1 MPVVIDYS
9 PVGAIA
15 QLAGDDGRAEAAAES
30 AKLDLQQQQE
40 RQGVQQLL
48 GHVAA
53 SQAGNERLAAED
65 ARYAP
70 RTGTGSGQVFAGPDS
85 ALAGGTGV
93 LPLGAGGNLSAGPAN
108 ATFQQ
113 GGSFTDAT
121 GNSYR
126 VTPQQRQQLTNL
138 QASGVTDP
146 DQLAAATKKILGVPD
161 LQGVQN
167 ADGTTSYVNA
177 SQAVSANARQQS
189 QQTQAQHYSDM
200 QADRKQRLSQL
211 NTQIQAAGDR
221 FAKTTQDKQAL
232 GEMKGQELLAR
243 TAAENAETKYKNFV
257 NSLPPGFDPTGTNA
271 NDPRAQ
277 TLGTLQQNLSAA
289 QQAQEALLVKH
300 YGALSAA
307 GAFNQGQSSAGNSAA
322 PDQSQSF
329 THTATGPNGEKL
341 GWNGTAWVPAQ

>member
-1 MPVVIDYS
+1 MNL
-9 PVGAIA
+9 
-15 QLAGDDGRAEAAAES
+15 Q
-30 AKLDLQQQQE
+30 QQQQE

-167 ADGTTSYVNA
+167 ADGTTSYVNPE
-177 SQAVSANARQQS
+177 QAVNAGLGNQRVGIS
-189 QQTQAQHYSDM
+189 QQ
-200 QADRKQRLSQL
+200 R
-211 NTQIQAAGDR
+211 
-221 FAKTTQDKQAL
+221 
-232 GEMKGQELLAR
+232 
-243 TAAENAETKYKNFV
+243 AENAKSAADVMQQDRDKTFQQREQQFQQREQQLV
-257 NSLPPGFDPTGTNA
+257 SAGA
-271 NDPRAQ
+271 NKSAVAALHAQRRVADEGEQSAQ
-277 TLGTLQQNLSAA
+277 TNFDNLLKTAPKDLNLYPTPDQTEGEPQQTTTLRAKILKALGDVNAAKSQRDQAYQTTQQQFGLGTPAAPAAGNTTAPGAQNNAA
-289 QQAQEALLVKH
+289 QNMDPANPSTWP
-300 YGALSAA
+300 GAVV
-307 GAFNQGQSSAGNSAA
+307 A
-322 PDQSQSF
+322 PD
-329 THTATGPNGEKL
+329 
-341 GWNGTAWVPAQ
+341 GTIHLPDGRVLTPKR